1 VLKVDREVER
11 AIQAHEE
18 TVASKYDPRQ
28 GFSIGPRRR
37 SRADRG
43 FAETESGIQS
53 ELRSIGARTWLTES
67 GRTPPRNV
75 APVVFG
81 TPRGA
86 YCLGDCQA
94 AVARIERPML
104 SVKAD

>member
-53 ELRSIGARTWLTES
+53 ELRSIGARTWLTEPGGHRRATLRLWYS
-67 GRTPPRNV
+67 ELREVRT
-75 APVVFG
+75 A
-81 TPRGA
+81 
-86 YCLGDCQA
+86 
-94 AVARIERPML
+94 
-104 SVKAD
+104 